1 MMLTD
6 DVPVYGPTKRV
17 AAIATVVFPILL
29 TLGFLMHPR
38 LLYPSMTL
46 TAADLAAKFHHRPS
60 FHVGHLIVFA
70 AVPAII
76 LSLAHFMGS
85 VRGRGRRFALA
96 GGLTGIIGA
105 VILAGDKGALCLV
118 LSAFD
123 SLPETDFQAI
133 FPALQAIVDRAGL
146 LKVFWLL
153 PLLPVGAMLQLIALI
168 MEKRIRRALG
178 IVGIA
183 GLALLN
189 NPDIDIVSS
198 IGGILMCC
206 AYVPLGL
213 GMLRRRRRPTS
224 VAAGSVA

>member
-1 MMLTD
+1 
-6 DVPVYGPTKRV
+6 
-17 AAIATVVFPILL
+17 
-29 TLGFLMHPR
+29 
-38 LLYPSMTL
+38 
-46 TAADLAAKFHHRPS
+46 
-60 FHVGHLIVFA
+60 
-70 AVPAII
+70 
-76 LSLAHFMGS
+76 
-85 VRGRGRRFALA
+85 
-96 GGLTGIIGA
+96 
-105 VILAGDKGALCLV
+105 
-118 LSAFD
+118 
-123 SLPETDFQAI
+123 
-133 FPALQAIVDRAGL
+133 
-146 LKVFWLL
+146 
-153 PLLPVGAMLQLIALI
+153 MLQLIALI